1 MDSQKMLLDFDYILI
16 LIYFIALIILA
27 MPIKSSLNL
36 FLFPFDIIF
45 QIVDISGYF
54 KKYTYFNF

>member
-1 MDSQKMLLDFDYILI
+1 MLLDFDYILI

-54 KKYTYFNF
+54 KKYIYFNF